1 MAEFVSTR
9 ENKAVN
15 LTHIRCTAIET
26 DVTVFLFHGAMGSS
40 KQFSKILPDLQSK
53 YNVCMYDALGCGDS
67 EKPHVYSDYTSQSL
81 CEDAVVVYRKYST
94 KHNIIVG
101 HSFGT
106 CIATWI
112 AKEDAQSNA
121 SGSSIDGKFSRITAV
136 ILLGTALS
144 AESVP
149 IFNWP
154 LLFLRCLSN
163 VLASEG
169 TKVLLS
175 PTASEELKAEVL
187 RANKANDMFVVKAF
201 WSQFKW
207 ASSEDF
213 LYLNHYPLMIIQ
225 SSDDV
230 LTPTAK
236 GKALFDFLQQ
246 NRTAASSSDG
256 NMVFHEIQGSGHLM
270 MLEQPVEISRLI
282 NGFIQKY
289 V

>member
-40 KQFSKILPDLQSK
+40 KQFSMILPDLQSK

-81 CEDAVVVYRKYST
+81 LADAVVVYRKYST
-94 KHNIIVG
+94 KCNIIVG

-112 AKEDAQSNA
+112 AKEDAQNNV
-121 SGSSIDGKFSRITAV
+121 SSIDGKHSRISAV

-175 PTASEELKAEVL
+175 PDASEELKAEVL

-213 LYLNHYPLMIIQ
+213 LHLNQYPLMIIQ

-236 GKALFDFLQQ
+236 GKALYDFLQQ
-246 NRTAASSSDG
+246 NRTAVSSSDDS
-256 NMVFHEIQGSGHLM
+256 MVFHEVQGSGHLM